1 VAKISDRVVVLYM
14 GEVAEIGPARELF
27 TAPRHPYT
35 ELLISA
41 IPRPDPTHRMTGAIE
56 VSEPPSRLQHW
67 TGCPF
72 HNRCPRA
79 TEICDTTP
87 PSLHE
92 VAPERFV
99 ACHHA

>member
-1 VAKISDRVVVLYM
+1 
-14 GEVAEIGPARELF
+14 LF
-27 TAPRHPYT
+27 TDPRHPYT

-41 IPRPDPTHRMTGAIE
+41 IPRPDPTHRITGAIE
-56 VSEPPSRLQHW
+56 VSEPPSRLQQW

-72 HNRCPRA
+72 RNRCPRA
-79 TEICDTTP
+79 TEICSTMP
-87 PSLHE
+87 PSVHE